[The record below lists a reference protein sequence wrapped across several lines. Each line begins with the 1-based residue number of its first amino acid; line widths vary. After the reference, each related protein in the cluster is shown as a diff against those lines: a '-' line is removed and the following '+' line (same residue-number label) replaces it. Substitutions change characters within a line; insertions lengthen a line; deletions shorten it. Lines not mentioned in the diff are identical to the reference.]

1 MWHKGWWNDYP
12 HVLSQSTVPYSNT
25 ILFLLFLSMLVKDYK
40 NVKRLQS
47 GFLFFLERSHKTVV
61 YLQKKKNE
69 YSTQCTKG
77 CLNLSSTSNIVRQP
91 RITSSINALFWE
103 HLNTIWQKPNRFFFF
118 FFCLP
123 PIAATDKQTKYL
135 RMIPWDTLRVHLGL
149 LSTFFVWPHPAKVL
163 RSSDAFQLTQACE
176 ARFFLLSKSSPVFTL
191 STF

>member
-1 MWHKGWWNDYP
+1 M
-12 HVLSQSTVPYSNT
+12 
-25 ILFLLFLSMLVKDYK
+25 
-40 NVKRLQS
+40 KRLSPCAQS
-47 GFLFFLERSHKTVV
+47 VYSTLQQHDSVSALLINASQRLQKCQASPVRLSLFPWKVTQNSCLPA
-61 YLQKKKNE
+61 KKKNE

-103 HLNTIWQKPNRFFFF
+103 HLNTIWQKPNLFFFF